1 MSVMPKS
8 LIRFIFAIIV
18 LWGVGLGCVTV
29 KVSLWEE
36 PAPLK
41 EKVVAGQG
49 RDKILLLDISG
60 MLLEQSPTR
69 WLGLGGPVSLPTRIK
84 EELKKASKD
93 KRVKAVVLRLHSPG
107 GTVNAADLIYHEL
120 VQFKEDHQVKM
131 VAWVMGLA
139 ASGGY
144 YVAQAADTIVAQPT
158 SIIGS
163 IGVLALKFNVK
174 GLMDKLGVDTELVK
188 AGELKDLW
196 SPFRP
201 ATSQEEFLMQG
212 IIDDFYGRFVTV
224 VAENRQ
230 LSRSEV
236 LKCADGRIFTASQA
250 LTHRLIDKV
259 GYLDE
264 ALELAR
270 EQAGLKEARVVRY
283 HRPEA
288 YVNNIY
294 SLLLAGGPPRVGLPE
309 WLAEAKAIESLP
321 EFFYLW
327 WPGAGSP

>member
-1 MSVMPKS
+1 MLVVGAS
-8 LIRFIFAIIV
+8 AI
-18 LWGVGLGCVTV
+18 GCVTV

-36 PAPLK
+36 AAPLE
-41 EKVVAGQG
+41 EKVISGQG

-69 WLGLGGPVSLPTRIK
+69 WLGLGGPVSLPSRIK
-84 EELKKASKD
+84 EELKKASED
-93 KRVKAVVLRLHSPG
+93 KRVKAVVLRVHSPG

-120 VQFKEDHQVKM
+120 VRFKKDRQVRII
-131 VAWVMGLA
+131 AWVMGLA

-144 YVAQAADTIVAQPT
+144 YVAQAADTIIAQPT

-163 IGVLALKFNVK
+163 IGVVALKFNVK
-174 GLMDKLGVDTELVK
+174 ELMDKIGVDTEVVK
-188 AGELKDLW
+188 AGRLKDLW

-201 ATSQEEFLMQG
+201 ASPEEALLMQG
-212 IIDDFYGRFVTV
+212 IIDDFYHRFVDV

-230 LSRSEV
+230 LSRAQV

-250 LTHRLIDKV
+250 LAHRLLDSI

-264 ALELAR
+264 ALELAKD
-270 EQAGLKEARVVRY
+270 QAGLKEATVVRY
-283 HRPEA
+283 HRPET

-294 SLLLAGGPPRVGLPE
+294 SLMPGGPPSFGSMPGQPE
-309 WLAEAKAIESLP
+309 AQGAAPLP

-327 WPGAGSP
+327 SLAPGAS

>member
-1 MSVMPKS
+1 MSSWPK
-8 LIRFIFAIIV
+8 IWIGFIVAIVV
-18 LWGVGLGCVTV
+18 LLGVGLGCVTV

-41 EKVVAGQG
+41 EKVVSGQG
-49 RDKILLLDISG
+49 RNKILLVDLSG
-60 MLLEQSPTR
+60 MLLEQSPSR
-69 WLGLGGPVSLPTRIK
+69 WLGLGGPVSLPSRVK
-84 EELKKASKD
+84 EELKKASED
-93 KRVKAVVLRLHSPG
+93 KRIKAVVLRLHSPG

-120 VQFKEDHQVKM
+120 RQFKEDHQIKM

-201 ATSQEEFLMQG
+201 ATPQEALLMQG
-212 IIDDFYGRFVTV
+212 IIDDFYRRFVAV
-224 VAENRQ
+224 VAANRR

-236 LKCADGRIFTASQA
+236 LKCADGRIFTAAQA
-250 LTHRLIDKV
+250 LDHRLIDQI

-264 ALELAR
+264 ALQLAR
-270 EQAGLKEARVVRY
+270 EQAGLKEAKVVRY

-294 SLLLAGGPPRVGLPE
+294 SLLLAGTPKWHPQARGTEP
-309 WLAEAKAIESLP
+309 LP

-327 WPGAGSP
+327 WPGGETP